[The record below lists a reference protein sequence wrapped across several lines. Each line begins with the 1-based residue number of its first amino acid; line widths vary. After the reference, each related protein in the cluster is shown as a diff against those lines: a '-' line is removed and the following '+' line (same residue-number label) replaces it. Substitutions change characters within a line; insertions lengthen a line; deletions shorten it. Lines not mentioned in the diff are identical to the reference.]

1 MGDHR
6 TVLAW
11 EDTDPGQTGRVPRLL
26 IEAVLWIVHAG
37 AQWRELPEDFGLWNS
52 VFKPFRRW
60 AKADAFY
67 HMFRASAA
75 NADLEDAM
83 VPRSNRS
90 GPAEFDK
97 ETHKSRHLIEN
108 HSC

>member
-1 MGDHR
+1 MTSVSRLQTEERSLDAKGSEPCPMGDHR

-52 VFKPFRRW
+52 VFKPFRR
-60 AKADAFY
+60 
-67 HMFRASAA
+67 
-75 NADLEDAM
+75 
-83 VPRSNRS
+83 
-90 GPAEFDK
+90 
-97 ETHKSRHLIEN
+97 
-108 HSC
+108 